1 MANTITSKTLYVG
14 EHGGEVLCEQCAGVT
29 LRSSISNAK
38 SNQVRFTGLNGET
51 FWVSSVEDLGMDCEG
66 GC

>member
-1 MANTITSKTLYVG
+1 MATATETKTLYFG
-14 EHGGEVLCEQCAGVT
+14 EHGGEVLCEKCAGFT
-29 LRSSISNAK
+29 LRGSIMNGK

-51 FWVSSVEDLGMDCEG
+51 FWLTSIEDLGMDCEG